1 MGPFFYWRK
10 TSTSVDRKVDAMI
23 RQALVIGLGNFG
35 TVLARTL
42 AARGVEV
49 LAVDRKIERVRA
61 ISDFVADGLCLDA
74 TDEEALSRAAPERR
88 DVCVCAIGEESKE
101 SSIICTALLKQM
113 GARRLVARAT
123 DPLHARILR
132 LVGASDVVDPEKEF
146 GERFA
151 AVLSYKGIVAEMP
164 LGDDLVVTEIKVPPS
179 MAGRSLIELELPKR
193 YSVVVVAVRDL
204 DSGKVTLPKPALPLT
219 AGDILVTVSQKRD
232 VVRLVER
239 S

>member
-1 MGPFFYWRK
+1 
-10 TSTSVDRKVDAMI
+10 MI
-23 RQALVIGLGNFG
+23 RQALIIGLGNFG
-35 TVLARTL
+35 SVLARSL
-42 AARGVEV
+42 SARGVEV
-49 LAVDRKIERVRA
+49 LVADRKLDRIRA
-61 ISDFVADGLCLDA
+61 IADVVADGLCLDA

-113 GARRLVARAT
+113 GAQRVVARAT

-132 LVGASDVVDPEKEF
+132 LVGASEVIDPEKEF

-151 AVLSYKGIVAEMP
+151 AVLAYKGILAEMP
-164 LGDDLVVTEIKVPPS
+164 LGDDLVITEAKLPPS

-193 YSVVVVAVRDL
+193 FSIVVVAVRDAETGRV
-204 DSGKVTLPKPALPLT
+204 SLPNPTVPL
-219 AGDILVTVSQKRD
+219 ASGDIIVTVAHKGA
-232 VVRLVER
+232 VARLVER